1 MSLTVEEIQI
11 ALKNAG
17 IDPGPIDNMMG
28 RETRMAIRKFQKKN
42 KIRVT
47 GVVGPITRNAL
58 NKFHEEEQD
67 EGEDDEDREEVLSRA
82 TINKLV
88 GNDGTSQ
95 PKAKRPIHTLVI
107 HCTATPEG
115 IEFTR
120 EQINQMHLDRG
131 FRKIG
136 YHRLFHLDGSVD
148 IGRMDEEIGAHV
160 AGHNIGTLGFSYV
173 GGLNRFKKAKDTR
186 TPQQKDS
193 LKRVIQATVKK
204 YNLRAVMGH
213 RDLSPD
219 TDQDGVVEPW
229 EWVKECPCF
238 DAIPEY
244 GRLLRKKR

>member
-1 MSLTVEEIQI
+1 MMTLEEYQE

-17 IDPGPIDNMMG
+17 CNPGHIDGVMG
-28 RETRMAIRKFQKKN
+28 RETRLAIRKFQKKH
-42 KIRVT
+42 KLRVD
-47 GVVGPITRNAL
+47 GIIGPATRSLLGQFIEDA
-58 NKFHEEEQD
+58 KEQ
-67 EGEDDEDREEVLSRA
+67 EEDDEDHEEVLSRA
-82 TINKLV
+82 VTNKLV

-115 IEFTR
+115 KEFTR

-160 AGHNIGTLGFSYV
+160 AGHNTGTLGFSYV

-193 LKRVIQATVKK
+193 LKRVILDTALK
-204 YNLRAVMGH
+204 YNLRAIVGH

-219 TDQDGVVEPW
+219 KDQDGVVEPW

-238 DAIPEY
+238 NAIPEY
-244 GRLLRKKR
+244 AHLLRKKK